1 MKGFGKKVSVAFL
14 SIVSL
19 LAVSGVISL
28 SELSNLSYDTDEI
41 LVASSRDMELTKELL
56 RAAHD
61 HSRAMIDVALFDD
74 ESRREGCHNAL
85 KTMNQQISNAHSKV
99 PTAVY
104 SGLDTL
110 AFYANELQRVAD
122 SYHETQEVVSV
133 DSLGVKTVVVKTM
146 DGRKWYSENYEPAYN
161 RFIDQVNRYISLSH
175 GELEP
180 RAEQLSKNA
189 YRSVMPVL
197 ISLAVMIAIV
207 LMLYYFVYIYVVKPL
222 LVMSR
227 SLSDYLMYKMSY
239 KPNATMVDEVKSL
252 NDGIEHLINSSV
264 SEIKQRKDA
273 I

>member
-14 SIVSL
+14 SIVTL

-41 LVASSRDMELTKELL
+41 LVASSRDMGIAKELL

-74 ESRREGCHNAL
+74 ESSREGCRTAL
-85 KTMNQQISNAHSKV
+85 QAINNNITVARSKV
-99 PTAVY
+99 PVAVY
-104 SGLDTL
+104 SSLDTL
-110 AFYANELQRVAD
+110 AFYGNELQRLAD
-122 SYHETQEVVSV
+122 SYHKTRDIVLV
-133 DSLGVKTVVVKTM
+133 DSLGIKTVVVETM
-146 DGRKWYSENYEPAYN
+146 VGRKWYSENYEPAYN
-161 RFIDQVNRYISLSH
+161 CFVDQINRYMSLSH

-207 LMLYYFVYIYVVKPL
+207 LMLYYFIYIYVVKPVL
-222 LVMSR
+222 SMNR
-227 SLSDYLMYKMSY
+227 SLSDYLTYKISY
-239 KPNATMVDEVKSL
+239 KPKATMVDEVKSL

-264 SEIKQRKDA
+264 SDIKQKKDA
-273 I
+273 N